1 LRGQVS
7 QGLILPMSILP
18 AGEYAIGQDV
28 TKLLGVREWEIPER
42 AIGSGTIVG
51 AVPLAPPRRICS
63 S

>member
-1 LRGQVS
+1 
-7 QGLILPMSILP
+7 MSILP